1 MPSGYPHTHPAI
13 LHCLL
18 PWLVH
23 VLCHFLGI
31 SFSFALL
38 RPRPLPIIPACHHAL
53 HQGLLG
59 CHMGLGSSTC
69 DPRNGVKKSRRKN
82 NTINMHRFFCPNA
95 IFRRVRVQNEN
106 MSEREIHGSG
116 NASGP
121 PRAGAGL
128 KKANLREARRNFFCR
143 IGRGYH
149 SKQLQLDSFNVRIYR
164 LTPGVE
170 NKQKSRSH
178 RNFTKDGR

>member
-1 MPSGYPHTHPAI
+1 MPAGLMPSGYPHTHPAI

-69 DPRNGVKKSRRKN
+69 DPQKRSEKKSAEKQHHKYASFLLPERDFSEGPCAKRKYVGEEN
-82 NTINMHRFFCPNA
+82 PG
-95 IFRRVRVQNEN
+95 FRKRV
-106 MSEREIHGSG
+106 GSPACG
-116 NASGP
+116 G
-121 PRAGAGL
+121 
-128 KKANLREARRNFFCR
+128 
-143 IGRGYH
+143 
-149 SKQLQLDSFNVRIYR
+149 
-164 LTPGVE
+164 GVE
-170 NKQKSRSH
+170 EGEPARSAKIFFFAALEGDFII
-178 RNFTKDGR
+178 NSFSWTASMFAFTD

>member
-69 DPRNGVKKSRRKN
+69 DPQKRSEKKSAEKQHHKYASFLLPERDFSEGPCAKRKWK
-82 NTINMHRFFCPNA
+82 I
-95 IFRRVRVQNEN
+95 Q
-106 MSEREIHGSG
+106 GSG

-128 KKANLREARRNFFCR
+128 KKANLREARRFFFCS
-143 IGRGYH
+143 IGKGFH
-149 SKQLQLDSFNVRIYR
+149 NKQLQLDSFNVRIYR